1 MKDKKLSLVSY
12 TLATMTLKPE
22 EKEYGELYTE

>member
-12 TLATMTLKPE
+12 TLATMASICFVGGIVILTN
-22 EKEYGELYTE
+22 